1 MEEKKKKKSQE
12 ELEELQR
19 KQEQDLERAAILMKA
34 DEIKEETFDFDVN
47 GQIELK
53 NELADMVLE
62 QIDDPEAKYN
72 LYYNVVNRLLRK
84 YLPKG
89 DTYKDARDLIYEEK
103 NTFLTRGHRKDAQGI
118 RGADGRMSYI
128 SDINELV
135 NIITE
140 WISNK
145 GTMFD
150 LYTLNP
156 QLHSRSATYIKR
168 NGLLIRK
175 ITIKSSRPFQCAYHP
190 LTP

>member
-1 MEEKKKKKSQE
+1 M
-12 ELEELQR
+12 R
-19 KQEQDLERAAILMKA
+19 AVADLR
-34 DEIKEETFDFDVN
+34 
-47 GQIELK
+47 
-53 NELADMVLE
+53 
-62 QIDDPEAKYN
+62 

-150 LYTLNP
+150 LYTQIRDLNISKGYGAP
-156 QLHSRSATYIKR
+156 QSK
-168 NGLLIRK
+168 
-175 ITIKSSRPFQCAYHP
+175 
-190 LTP
+190 

>member
-1 MEEKKKKKSQE
+1 MEEKKKKLSQE
-12 ELEELQR
+12 ELERLQ
-19 KQEQDLERAAILMKA
+19 KEHEQELERAAILMKA
-34 DEIKEETFDFDVN
+34 DEVKEETFDFDIN

-89 DTYKDARDLIYEEK
+89 DDYKAARDLIYEEK
-103 NTFLTRGHRKDAQGI
+103 NTFLTRGHRKDEKGV

-128 SDINELV
+128 ADINELID
-135 NIITE
+135 IITE

-150 LYTLNP
+150 LYTQIRDLNIDKGYGSV
-156 QLHSRSATYIKR
+156 Q
-168 NGLLIRK
+168 
-175 ITIKSSRPFQCAYHP
+175 
-190 LTP
+190 

>member
-72 LYYNVVNRLLRK
+72 LYYNNTSVNF
-84 YLPKG
+84 Y
-89 DTYKDARDLIYEEK
+89 
-103 NTFLTRGHRKDAQGI
+103 
-118 RGADGRMSYI
+118 
-128 SDINELV
+128 
-135 NIITE
+135 
-140 WISNK
+140 
-145 GTMFD
+145 
-150 LYTLNP
+150 
-156 QLHSRSATYIKR
+156 
-168 NGLLIRK
+168 RK
-175 ITIKSSRPFQCAYHP
+175 IKS
-190 LTP
+190 